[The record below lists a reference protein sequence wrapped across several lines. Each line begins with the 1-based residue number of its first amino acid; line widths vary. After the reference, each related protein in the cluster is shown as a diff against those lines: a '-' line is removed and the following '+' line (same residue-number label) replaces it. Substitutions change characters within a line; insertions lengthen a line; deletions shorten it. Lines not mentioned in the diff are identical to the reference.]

1 MYIEATHLP
10 RRKEYQNTDH
20 NIKKQKIA
28 GSRNNNFYAYVDL
41 KKRKMVLIE
50 KIPRWSFLAARI
62 LLSQAVMVRCLFFS
76 ITINF
81 TF

>member
-20 NIKKQKIA
+20 YIKKQKIA

-50 KIPRWSFLAARI
+50 KIPR
-62 LLSQAVMVRCLFFS
+62 
-76 ITINF
+76 
-81 TF
+81 